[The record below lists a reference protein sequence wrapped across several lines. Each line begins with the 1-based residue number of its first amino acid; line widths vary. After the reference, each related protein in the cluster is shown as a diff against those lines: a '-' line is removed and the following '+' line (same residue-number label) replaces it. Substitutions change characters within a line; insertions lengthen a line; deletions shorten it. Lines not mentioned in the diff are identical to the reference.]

1 MAIGERIHFFRILR
15 GMTQKYLGTIVG
27 FPERSADVR
36 LAQYET
42 GTRKPKAELTAALAQ
57 ALDVS
62 PHALDVPDIDSYI
75 GLMHT
80 LFTLEDL
87 YGLTVSESDGEIC
100 LKVDTS
106 KGKLLIFFPLF
117 YNTVNLLYCLY
128 SGCFTGD
135 YLGITVNN
143 YNLLFVTYVCSFI
156 PQIVLWEI
164 YKWHKKRQAIRGRC
178 LSGTVFY

>member
-87 YGLTVSESDGEIC
+87 YGLTVSEADGEVC
-100 LKVDTS
+100 LKVNKNKVKDAH
-106 KGKLLIFFPLF
+106 KLLKM
-117 YNTVNLLYCLY
+117 LYAWKEQADKL
-128 SGCFTGD
+128 S
-135 YLGITVNN
+135 
-143 YNLLFVTYVCSFI
+143 SE
-156 PQIVLWEI
+156 EI
-164 YKWHKKRQAIRGRC
+164 SKEEYDNWRYHYPKFDTTQRWAKVPSQE
-178 LSGTVFY
+178 LSDALVEMFKDQLKPDK

>member
-27 FPERSADVR
+27 FSERSADVR

-62 PHALDVPDIDSYI
+62 PHALDVPDIESYI

-100 LKVDTS
+100 LKIDTS
-106 KGKLLIFFPLF
+106 KGKDAHELRKM
-117 YNTVNLLYCLY
+117 LYAWKEQADKL
-128 SGCFTGD
+128 S
-135 YLGITVNN
+135 
-143 YNLLFVTYVCSFI
+143 SE
-156 PQIVLWEI
+156 EI
-164 YKWHKKRQAIRGRC
+164 SREEYDNWRYHYPKFDTTQVWAKVPSQE
-178 LSGTVFY
+178 LSDASVEILKEGGN

>member
-15 GMTQKYLGTIVG
+15 GMTQKYLGMIVG

-106 KGKLLIFFPLF
+106 KGKDAHELQKM
-117 YNTVNLLYCLY
+117 LYAWKKQADKL
-128 SGCFTGD
+128 S
-135 YLGITVNN
+135 
-143 YNLLFVTYVCSFI
+143 SE
-156 PQIVLWEI
+156 EI
-164 YKWHKKRQAIRGRC
+164 SKDKYDEWRYHYPEFDTAQVWAKVPSQE
-178 LSGTVFY
+178 LSDALVEILKEGGN

>member
-1 MAIGERIHFFRILR
+1 MAIGERIHFFRLLR

-62 PHALDVPDIDSYI
+62 PHALDVPDIDSYV

-80 LFTLEDL
+80 LFTLEDV
-87 YGLTVSESDGEIC
+87 YGLTVSEADEEIC

-106 KGKLLIFFPLF
+106 KGKEAHD
-117 YNTVNLLYCLY
+117 C
-128 SGCFTGD
+128 
-135 YLGITVNN
+135 
-143 YNLLFVTYVCSFI
+143 
-156 PQIVLWEI
+156 
-164 YKWHKKRQAIRGRC
+164 
-178 LSGTVFY
+178 

>member
-1 MAIGERIHFFRILR
+1 MAIGERIHFFRLLR

-62 PHALDVPDIDSYI
+62 LHALDVPDINSYV

-87 YGLTVSESDGEIC
+87 YGLTVSEADEEIC
-100 LKVDTS
+100 LKIDTS
-106 KGKLLIFFPLF
+106 KGKEAYELLKM
-117 YNTVNLLYCLY
+117 LYTWKEQADKLS
-128 SGCFTGD
+128 SGEVSRDEYDTWRYHYPEFDTTQFSAKV
-135 YLGITVNN
+135 L
-143 YNLLFVTYVCSFI
+143 
-156 PQIVLWEI
+156 PQE
-164 YKWHKKRQAIRGRC
+164 
-178 LSGTVFY
+178 LSDILVEAFNDKLKDM

>member
-87 YGLTVSESDGEIC
+87 YGLTVSEADGEVC
-100 LKVDTS
+100 LKVNKN
-106 KGKLLIFFPLF
+106 KGKDAHKLLKM
-117 YNTVNLLYCLY
+117 LYAWKEQADKL
-128 SGCFTGD
+128 S
-135 YLGITVNN
+135 
-143 YNLLFVTYVCSFI
+143 SE
-156 PQIVLWEI
+156 EI
-164 YKWHKKRQAIRGRC
+164 SKEEYDNWRYHYPKFDTTQRWAKVPSQE
-178 LSGTVFY
+178 LSDALVEMFKDQLKPDK

>member
-1 MAIGERIHFFRILR
+1 MMAIGERIHFFRILR

-87 YGLTVSESDGEIC
+87 YGLTVSEADGEIC
-100 LKVDTS
+100 LKVNKE
-106 KGKLLIFFPLF
+106 KGKNAHELLKM
-117 YNTVNLLYCLY
+117 LYAWKEQADKL
-128 SGCFTGD
+128 SAGKIGKDD
-135 YLGITVNN
+135 YGRWRYHYPKYDTTQLWAKVPSQKLGNALTEAFQNKFNN
-143 YNLLFVTYVCSFI
+143 
-156 PQIVLWEI
+156 E
-164 YKWHKKRQAIRGRC
+164 
-178 LSGTVFY
+178 

>member
-1 MAIGERIHFFRILR
+1 MAIGERIHFFRLLR

-42 GTRKPKAELTAALAQ
+42 GTRKPKAELTAALAL

-62 PHALDVPDIDSYI
+62 PQALDVPDIDSYV

-87 YGLTVSESDGEIC
+87 YGLTVSEADEEIC

-106 KGKLLIFFPLF
+106 KGKEAHELLKM
-117 YNTVNLLYCLY
+117 LYTWKEQADKLSSCEISKDEY
-128 SGCFTGD
+128 DNWRYHYPEFDT
-135 YLGITVNN
+135 T
-143 YNLLFVTYVCSFI
+143 
-156 PQIVLWEI
+156 QIWAKVPSQE
-164 YKWHKKRQAIRGRC
+164 
-178 LSGTVFY
+178 LSDALVKMLKSDK

>member
-1 MAIGERIHFFRILR
+1 MAIGERIHFFRLLR

-62 PHALDVPDIDSYI
+62 PHALDVPDIDSYV

-80 LFTLEDL
+80 LFTLEDV
-87 YGLTVSESDGEIC
+87 YGLTVSEADEEIC

-106 KGKLLIFFPLF
+106 KGKEAHELLKM
-117 YNTVNLLYCLY
+117 LYTWKEQADKLS
-128 SGCFTGD
+128 SGEISKDVYDSWRYHYPEFDT
-135 YLGITVNN
+135 T
-143 YNLLFVTYVCSFI
+143 
-156 PQIVLWEI
+156 QIWAKVPSQE
-164 YKWHKKRQAIRGRC
+164 
-178 LSGTVFY
+178 LSDALVKMLNEQDSNK